1 MYALLAVCLS
11 LCPQTK
17 LVDESVNSQLR
28 EKYGEK
34 MMRMQRFDM
43 RLLVFMMSS
52 SLMRA
57 PSLSPLLHQ
66 VLRSLLSITI
76 SGISQDA
83 YRLQLKMFLYEVK
96 QHQLL
101 SGVRTFLK
109 VYSSISLGKL
119 ANYMEV
125 DEPTLRRGTMT
136 ILLTYKY
143 KTHSV
148 GSDGKIISNADIDFD
163 INDDMMDVVETKPT
177 KQYGDFF
184 LRQIAKLEGVIND
197 MDRIKLE

>member
-1 MYALLAVCLS
+1 MYALHAVCLS
-11 LCPQTK
+11 LCPQTE

-34 MMRMQRFDM
+34 MMRMQRFDDEAFGVYDE
-43 RLLVFMMSS
+43 LFSYACPKFITPS
-52 SLMRA
+52 A
-57 PSLSPLLHQ
+57 PSFEEPLVNYNQ
-66 VLRSLLSITI
+66 VRNHVHI
-76 SGISQDA
+76 Q
-83 YRLQLKMFLYEVK
+83 
-96 QHQLL
+96 
-101 SGVRTFLK
+101 VRTFLK

-119 ANYMEV
+119 ANYMEL
-125 DEPTLRRGTMT
+125 DEPTLRT
-136 ILLTYKY
+136 ILLTYKH

-148 GSDGKIISNADIDFD
+148 GYDGKIISNADIDFD
-163 INDDMMDVVETKPT
+163 INDVISAFGFRSKSKDGEKLQDMMDVVETKPT

>member
-1 MYALLAVCLS
+1 MRL
-11 LCPQTK
+11 
-17 LVDESVNSQLR
+17 VNSTRFSSISTRQSSNTKSHRIAR
-28 EKYGEK
+28 EVWREDDEDAEVRHEAFGVYDELFSYVCPK
-34 MMRMQRFDM
+34 FITP
-43 RLLVFMMSS
+43 S
-52 SLMRA
+52 A
-57 PSLSPLLHQ
+57 PSFEEPL
-66 VLRSLLSITI
+66 VNYN
-76 SGISQDA
+76 QDA

-96 QHQLL
+96 QQQLL

-125 DEPTLRRGTMT
+125 DEPTLRT
-136 ILLTYKY
+136 ILLTYKH
-143 KTHSV
+143 KSHSV

-163 INDDMMDVVETKPT
+163 INDDMMDFVETKPT

-184 LRQIAKLEGVIND
+184 LRQIAKLDGVIND